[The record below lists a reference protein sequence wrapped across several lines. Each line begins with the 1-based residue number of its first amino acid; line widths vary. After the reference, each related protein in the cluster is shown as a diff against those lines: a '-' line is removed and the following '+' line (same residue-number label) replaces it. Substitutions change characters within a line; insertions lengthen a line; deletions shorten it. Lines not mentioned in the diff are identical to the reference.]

1 MIELV
6 VVKGNLLFLQEIFKD
21 FYSEL
26 YLPHFF
32 ELCWT
37 PNYNRAVR
45 HHLQSKDKRFSY
57 DFASTHSHK
66 PSSSLCCQRFRTTNI
81 EVFIV
86 DSQPTEG
93 ITIRRNLVQN
103 KEEHKM
109 EVQFKTFPKRKV
121 ASWFIYTSTKPSA
134 TIHNVAES
142 HILKGFDTANRDIL
156 ECPTFDPDDLRLDQ
170 QSFLSSALESPWVF
184 SSSDNCSAQY
194 RSPRHFYQ
202 IATRGHKYG
211 HYSIHT
217 FSAPQHG
224 KQQAAPAGG
233 AEHAFAS
240 KAERLGSRL
249 NTSWLLYDHM
259 VKERPSCG
267 KSDRDS
273 QYSVTE
279 PICRAFLEDAPFEN

>member
-1 MIELV
+1 MSSRSNETYCGEEKKESFNCLWKEFRKIPFKKADGSTYEMIELV
-6 VVKGNLLFLQEIFKD
+6 VVKGNLLFLEEIFKD
-21 FYSEL
+21 FYSEV

-66 PSSSLCCQRFRTTNI
+66 PSSSRCCQRFRTTNI

-170 QSFLSSALESPWVF
+170 QSFLSSAVESQ
-184 SSSDNCSAQY
+184 SLHN
-194 RSPRHFYQ
+194 
-202 IATRGHKYG
+202 
-211 HYSIHT
+211 
-217 FSAPQHG
+217 
-224 KQQAAPAGG
+224 
-233 AEHAFAS
+233 
-240 KAERLGSRL
+240 L
-249 NTSWLLYDHM
+249 M
-259 VKERPSCG
+259 
-267 KSDRDS
+267 
-273 QYSVTE
+273 
-279 PICRAFLEDAPFEN
+279 